1 MTNLLS
7 SLSQSQKAAVEY
19 IDGPELVIA
28 GAGSGKTRV
37 LTYKIAYLISQGY
50 EPWRILALT
59 FTNKAAREMKE
70 RIGGLM
76 GMDAA
81 RYLNM
86 GTFHSIFLRILHVEA
101 EKVGLKSN
109 FTVYDDSDSRTLVSG
124 IVKEMGLD
132 DKYKPSAVLSRIS
145 MAKNRLISPEA
156 YLSDG
161 SILESDIRSKMPK
174 VGEIYHRYM
183 LRCRM
188 ANAVD
193 FDDMLYYTY
202 FLLSK
207 NKDICSKYAER
218 FRYVLVDEYQDTN
231 YAQQAI
237 ITLLTRDSGKIC
249 VVGDDAQSIYAFRG
263 ANIDNILNFRN
274 VYQGAKLFKLERNY
288 RSTQNI
294 VEAANCLIAHNQR
307 QIPKNVYSENLE
319 GDKVQLDITY
329 SDREEVSVVCNN
341 IRRLHLREQV
351 AYSDMA
357 ILYRTNAQSRL
368 FEDELLHARIP
379 YRIYGGLSFY
389 QRKEIKDIIAYFR
402 LVANPDDDEALK
414 RIINYPKRGIGNVT
428 VDKIS
433 AAAHDRN
440 ISLWDVTADPLGSG
454 TGLAAATSRKV
465 SDFHKFIQGFMDDI
479 AEKDAY
485 QLGKRIIEESG
496 ISQTIAEEADD
507 DKMKKEKMEN
517 VEGLVSGLRDFVDTK
532 REEGR
537 LESVSL
543 GDFLQEVS
551 LLTDLDRDGKDDE
564 ALEENSDEGRVSLMT
579 VHASKGLEFDSVFV
593 VGLEENLFPSQR
605 ALESLRELE
614 EERRLLYVAMTRA
627 ERHCFLTCA
636 KSRYQYGNMQFNTP
650 SRFLREIDSH
660 LMNVNGKL
668 PGRENR
674 ESATSHTSLRG
685 FDSPLR
691 RTDSAATEK
700 HSLAV
705 GATIEHQRFGIGKV
719 IKVEGVG
726 ENEKATVKFDNV
738 GIKCLLLKFAK
749 YKVIK

>member
-19 IDGPELVIA
+19 IDGPELIIA

-76 GMDAA
+76 GMDVA

-109 FTVYDDSDSRTLVSG
+109 FTVYDDSDSRTLVNG

-161 SILESDIRSKMPK
+161 SILESDIRSSMPK
-174 VGEIYHRYM
+174 MGEIYHRYM

-207 NKDICSKYAER
+207 NKDICIKYAER

-465 SDFHKFIQGFMDDI
+465 SDFHRFIQGFMDDI

-496 ISQTIAEEADD
+496 ISQTIVSEADD

-517 VEGLVSGLRDFVDTK
+517 VEELVSGLRDFVDTK

-543 GDFLQEVS
+543 SDFLQEVS
-551 LLTDLDRDGKDDE
+551 LFTDLDRDGKGDE

-636 KSRYQYGNMQFNTP
+636 KSRYQYGKMQFNTP
-650 SRFLREIDSH
+650 SRFLREIDNH

-668 PGRENR
+668 PGRESR

-738 GIKCLLLKFAK
+738 GSKCLLLKFAK